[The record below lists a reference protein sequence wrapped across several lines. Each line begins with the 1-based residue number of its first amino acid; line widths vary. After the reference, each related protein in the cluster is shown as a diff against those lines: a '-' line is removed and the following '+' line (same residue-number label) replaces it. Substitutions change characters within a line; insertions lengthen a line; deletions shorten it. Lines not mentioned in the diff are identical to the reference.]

1 MLNYAK
7 YPVCPKFSSKNSYFC
22 NMKTKKQTDESSQY
36 KILSSE
42 YLIRRPWLTA
52 RKDKL
57 QLPDGRINP
66 EFYVLEYPSWVNVIA
81 VTDEG
86 RFVMVRQYRHGL
98 GIMSTEL
105 CAGVVEEG
113 EEPEAAARR
122 ELAEETGYTGGRW
135 TLQCV
140 ISGNPST
147 TNNLTYCYLAK
158 GVKLT
163 QEQHLDPTEAVEPLT
178 LSRDD
183 VMELMMSDE
192 MKQSLMLAP
201 LWRYFYL
208 TGKNLPTAIH
218 QGK

>member
-1 MLNYAK
+1 MEK
-7 YPVCPKFSSKNSYFC
+7 DE
-22 NMKTKKQTDESSQY
+22 KKQW

-42 YLIRRPWLTA
+42 YLIKRPWLTA
-52 RKDKL
+52 RKDML

-81 VTDEG
+81 ITDDDQ
-86 RFVMVRQYRHGL
+86 FVMVRQYRHGL

-105 CAGVVEEG
+105 CAGVVEDG
-113 EEPEAAARR
+113 EDPEIAARR
-122 ELAEETGYTGGRW
+122 ELAEETGYTGGEW
-135 TLQCV
+135 SLQCV

-147 TNNLTYCYLAK
+147 TNNLTYCFLAK

-163 QEQHLDPTEAVEPLT
+163 DEQHLDPTEYISVLT
-178 LSRDD
+178 LSRDEL
-183 VMELMMSDE
+183 MNLMMSDD

-208 TGKNLPTAIH
+208 SEQNKS
-218 QGK
+218 K